1 MENGGK
7 TADLAFG
14 HVVFFPL
21 LGDLEKILSPSGL
34 EDSIGYE
41 WASPRLCKD
50 KELWRWV
57 VVVRNDVHELNTDLL
72 K

>member
-1 MENGGK
+1 MGNGGK

-14 HVVFFPL
+14 HAVFFPL

-34 EDSIGYE
+34 EESIGYK
-41 WASPRLCKD
+41 WASPR
-50 KELWRWV
+50 LWRWV
-57 VVVRNDVHELNTDLL
+57 VVVRNDVHELNTDLI